1 MRPRLALLLAASSLL
16 LTALPL
22 TAHHSFDGEY
32 DRDKPIA
39 LVGTMTG
46 VEWTNPHC
54 SVMIQVTNPDG
65 TTTTWTG
72 EAKPPHV
79 LVQNGWD
86 RATAEAMVK
95 AGETVTIK
103 GYAARNGNRLFA
115 TALTRADRTTTLKL
129 SGEPP
134 TPSATTLAIMEV
146 LKSSK

>member
-1 MRPRLALLLAASSLL
+1 MRSRIAALLVATVLV
-16 LTALPL
+16 LTAAPL

-32 DRDKPIA
+32 ERDKPIS

-46 VEWTNPHC
+46 VEWVNPHC
-54 SVMIQVTNPDG
+54 KVMIVVTNQDG

-79 LVQNGWD
+79 MIQNGWD
-86 RATAEAMVK
+86 RATAESMVR

-103 GYAARNGNRLFA
+103 GYAAKNGNRLFA

-129 SGEPP
+129 SGEPSP
-134 TPSATTLAIMEV
+134 PSATTRAIIEV
-146 LKSSK
+146 LKSNR